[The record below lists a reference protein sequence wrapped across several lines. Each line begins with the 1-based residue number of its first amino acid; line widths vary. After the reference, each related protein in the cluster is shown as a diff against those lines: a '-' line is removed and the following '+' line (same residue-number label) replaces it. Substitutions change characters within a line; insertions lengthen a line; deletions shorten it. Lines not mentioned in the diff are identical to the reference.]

1 MIHTKIGWNNA
12 PYAPVL
18 YSLVAVNDKT
28 SQLTYRVEGPAP
40 SGFSNPWY
48 ISEQM
53 VQTYI
58 QKGLAVVPPS
68 GLEMEEGF

>member
-12 PYAPVL
+12 PYAPVM
-18 YSLVAVNDKT
+18 YSLVAADNA
-28 SQLTYRVEGPAP
+28 QLTYRVEGDTPRGLA
-40 SGFSNPWY
+40 NPWY

-58 QKGLAVVPPS
+58 QSGLVVVHTQP